1 MFSLCEIKN
10 LFYCMNDL
18 EKQYKTLINDKYF
31 KTWLSSLSARN
42 FENVF
47 SKLQFG
53 QTGNYFPLRNYGS
66 KLMKLRKLKEYHYIS
81 KKEGH
86 GLRRK

>member
-1 MFSLCEIKN
+1 
-10 LFYCMNDL
+10 MNDL
-18 EKQYKTLINDKYF
+18 EKQYKTLINDKDF
-31 KTWLSSLSARN
+31 KIWLSSLSAKK
-42 FENVF
+42 FEKVF

-66 KLMKLRKLKEYHYIS
+66 NLMKLRKLKEYHYIS
-81 KKEGH
+81 NKYGH